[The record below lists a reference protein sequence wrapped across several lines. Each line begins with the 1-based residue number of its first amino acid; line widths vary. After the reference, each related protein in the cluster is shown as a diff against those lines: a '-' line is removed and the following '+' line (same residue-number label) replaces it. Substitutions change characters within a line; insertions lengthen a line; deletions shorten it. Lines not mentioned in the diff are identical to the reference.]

1 MEGTTAAG
9 GGGTMEAALA
19 ARGDCLPTAGKAL
32 TGAGAGAG
40 RAGAALLTGAGVLP
54 GATLAAG
61 ALAEE
66 AGLFF
71 TMGLAALDAGLAAT
85 LDAGLAWTGTGL
97 PLALEG
103 VVLAAGADFWATGLL
118 AVLAPPLLGAGFFTA
133 ALDLGAA
140 DFAAVVFLADAGLG
154 FLTAGLAA
162 TLAPTLAAGLATG
175 LAVGLAFT
183 AGRGGAFLATDLTGL
198 AGVAA
203 LPAFLATGLALV
215 TAAPFLVLAVDMQ
228 GLLKFWP
235 PPMGG
240 CTTSWMGVWPRFGP
254 LVHPGLPPK
263 LRLLPSVG
271 RARL

>member
-1 MEGTTAAG
+1 MD
-9 GGGTMEAALA
+9 AALA

-40 RAGAALLTGAGVLP
+40 RAGAALLAGAGALP
-54 GATLAAG
+54 GAALAAG
-61 ALAEE
+61 ALAVWG
-66 AGLFF
+66 GLFF
-71 TMGLAALDAGLAAT
+71 TIDEAALDAGLAAT
-85 LDAGLAWTGTGL
+85 LGAGLAWTGTGL

-103 VVLAAGADFWATGLL
+103 VVLAAGADFWETGLL

-203 LPAFLATGLALV
+203 LPAFGATGLALV

-228 GLLKFWP
+228 GLL
-235 PPMGG
+235 
-240 CTTSWMGVWPRFGP
+240 RF
-254 LVHPGLPPK
+254 
-263 LRLLPSVG
+263 
-271 RARL
+271 

>member
-1 MEGTTAAG
+1 
-9 GGGTMEAALA
+9 MEAALA

-97 PLALEG
+97 PLALALEG

-118 AVLAPPLLGAGFFTA
+118 AVLAPPFPGGGFFLVFFFGGVRAFVLKRKDGWRQRMGSGRRIDWYIVHEGFSHAKRHCA
-133 ALDLGAA
+133 ALNGA
-140 DFAAVVFLADAGLG
+140 DWFF
-154 FLTAGLAA
+154 
-162 TLAPTLAAGLATG
+162 P
-175 LAVGLAFT
+175 
-183 AGRGGAFLATDLTGL
+183 GRTI
-198 AGVAA
+198 
-203 LPAFLATGLALV
+203 
-215 TAAPFLVLAVDMQ
+215 
-228 GLLKFWP
+228 LLKKVCDSQQTA
-235 PPMGG
+235 PMASGHEKPWK
-240 CTTSWMGVWPRFGP
+240 T
-254 LVHPGLPPK
+254 
-263 LRLLPSVG
+263 
-271 RARL
+271 

>member
-1 MEGTTAAG
+1 MD
-9 GGGTMEAALA
+9 AALA

-32 TGAGAGAG
+32 TGAGAVAG
-40 RAGAALLTGAGVLP
+40 RAGAALLAGAGALP
-54 GATLAAG
+54 GAALAAG
-61 ALAEE
+61 ALAVWG
-66 AGLFF
+66 GLFF
-71 TMGLAALDAGLAAT
+71 TIDGAALDAGLAAT
-85 LDAGLAWTGTGL
+85 LGAGLAWTGTGL

-118 AVLAPPLLGAGFFTA
+118 AILAPPLLGAGFFTA

-154 FLTAGLAA
+154 FLTAGLAP

-175 LAVGLAFT
+175 LAVGLAAGLAADLTGGLAFT
-183 AGRGGAFLATDLTGL
+183 AGRGGAFLATALAGL

-228 GLLKFWP
+228 GLL
-235 PPMGG
+235 
-240 CTTSWMGVWPRFGP
+240 RF
-254 LVHPGLPPK
+254 
-263 LRLLPSVG
+263 
-271 RARL
+271 

>member
-1 MEGTTAAG
+1 M
-9 GGGTMEAALA
+9 
-19 ARGDCLPTAGKAL
+19 
-32 TGAGAGAG
+32 GAGAGAG

-103 VVLAAGADFWATGLL
+103 VVLAAGADFWATGLP

-140 DFAAVVFLADAGLG
+140 DFAGVVFLADAGLG

-162 TLAPTLAAGLATG
+162 TLAPTLAAGLATGLAVG